1 MTRLSDFRLLATG
14 MTLSWLGNGFQ
25 TVALAV
31 AVVTGGGGARDLG
44 LVMAASVVAMLACT
58 LFGGV
63 WADRLQPTHVMIGS
77 DAVRLAATAA
87 MALMFGTG
95 HYHLPWLCLL
105 AAVSAGAG
113 SFFAPAMMS
122 LKPML
127 VTAERRQSTNATLSL
142 LQTVCAVLGP
152 ALGGVV
158 VATAGAPAGF
168 TVNAVSFLASLVA
181 AALIRARATR
191 APRTG
196 MLRELGEGWREI
208 RGRDWLV
215 TGVFAATAYHVANG
229 VIMVLVQVVAIDRLG
244 GASAVGLIASAEGL
258 GGVLGAAAAIRWRPR
273 RLLRAG
279 FLTLLLMPLWAF
291 AYVWPAAL
299 IAVLA
304 GAVIGYAGL
313 SFFGVA
319 WETAIQDNVPHRLL
333 GKVASWDQLT
343 SFLAMPLGNAL
354 AGPLSHAYGI
364 DRVLV
369 VCGVVLL
376 VAGGSPLLV
385 RGTRTLTRGV
395 PEIAIPAPS
404 VVTEAA
410 SPAAGW

>member
-1 MTRLSDFRLLATG
+1 MNYFGAMTRPSDFRLLATG

-25 TVALAV
+25 AVALAV

-63 WADRLQPTHVMIGS
+63 WADRLQPTYVMIGS
-77 DAVRLAATAA
+77 DAVRVATTAA
-87 MALMFGTG
+87 MALMFATG
-95 HYHLPWLCLL
+95 SYHLPALCLL

-113 SFFAPAMMS
+113 SFFTPAMMS

-127 VTAERRQSTNATLSL
+127 VPADRRRSTNATLSL
-142 LQTVCAVLGP
+142 LQTICAVVGP

-158 VATAGAPAGF
+158 VAAAGAPAGF
-168 TVNAVSFLASLVA
+168 TVNAASFLASLIA
-181 AALIRARATR
+181 AALIRARTTR
-191 APRTG
+191 SARTG
-196 MLRELGEGWREI
+196 LLSELGEGWREI
-208 RGRDWLV
+208 RSRDWLV
-215 TGVFAATAYHVANG
+215 SGVFAATIYHIANG
-229 VIMVLVQVVAIDRLG
+229 VIMVLVQVVAINRLG
-244 GASAVGLIASAEGL
+244 GASAVGVIASAEGL
-258 GGVLGAAAAIRWRPR
+258 GGVIGAAVAIRYRPR
-273 RLLRAG
+273 RPLRAG

-299 IAVLA
+299 VAVIA

-319 WETAIQDNVPHRLL
+319 WETAIQDNVPHRSL

-354 AGPLSHAYGI
+354 AGPLSETYGI
-364 DRVLV
+364 DPVLLV
-369 VCGVVLL
+369 SGSVLL
-376 VAGGSPLLV
+376 VAGAAPLLV
-385 RGTRTLTRGV
+385 RGTRNLTHNE
-395 PEIAIPAPS
+395 PKTPAPQ
-404 VVTEAA
+404 
-410 SPAAGW
+410 PA